1 MSTKV
6 GSIYYDL
13 DLKTKNFDAQRNRVS
28 TGLGAVGGKMVA
40 LGKTAAKFGLIAGGV
55 VAGLTIKG
63 GISRALNIE
72 DAQAK
77 LKGLGHDTKA
87 VQKIMDSALDSVLGT
102 AFGLDS
108 AATAAASAVAAGV
121 KPGKELTRVLSLTG
135 DAATIM
141 GREFGESGAI
151 INKVLA
157 SNRLSMQEVN
167 QIEQAGLPIMQMLAD
182 QYGVNAQ
189 EMRGMVTKGKVDSKV
204 FLNAIEKN
212 IGGAALKSGNT
223 TRGAMA
229 NMKAAFSSVGAALVT
244 DLMPKVRDAFNGI
257 TKWLKDNR
265 ENIVSWA
272 TEFANG
278 AGKVIGSTLEWGRV
292 FIKDLIPKVQMLA
305 KVVFDY
311 LQPKLKA
318 LWNTINQQ
326 LIPALRYLWK
336 EMIEPLLPV
345 VGTLLVAAFGMFIDI
360 VNVTIKV
367 LGSVINWFAQTE
379 GRSNVLKFAIITL
392 ISYFAAL
399 KLAMGISA
407 AVSSFK
413 AGLASMRFAMAVTKA
428 HMVILKGVILAPMVM
443 PAIAIGAALLAIY
456 KVKQAAEEARA
467 AVQNLANAEKTH
479 DRAQSDTLSRLR
491 HLRDHGTAEQK
502 KRAINALKQAGS
514 FANGGFTGRGNKF
527 DIAGIVHKGEFVLP
541 KEMVNQQT
549 GTPMGMGSTSIFGN
563 VNIGSKQDA
572 DYFFDRMNRNQQ
584 ALGLGLAGGMQ

>member
-167 QIEQAGLPIMQMLAD
+167 QLHDAGLPILSQLAD
-182 QYGVNAQ
+182 QYGVNAD
-189 EMRGMVTKGKVDSKV
+189 EMRQMVTKGKVDSKV

>member
-167 QIEQAGLPIMQMLAD
+167 QLHDAGLPILSQLAD
-182 QYGVNAQ
+182 QYGVNAD
-189 EMRGMVTKGKVDSKV
+189 EMRQMVTKGKVDSKV

-443 PAIAIGAALLAIY
+443 PAIAIGAVLLSIY
-456 KVKQAAEEARA
+456 KVKQAAEEAIA